1 MKYLPHILP
10 VMGLTLIG
18 CGTTNFGKLEDV
30 KEYGVLY
37 GNVSEGFARMEASV
51 IASTAANTNSAELQ
65 TKLGRKFTVTWTK
78 GLPSFE
84 SLDPNKPYLLD
95 LIVFSGPNLIT
106 NPSAAVYRISEG
118 DRIIAD
124 LSRCSIHKC
133 AMYRAPDDWIDGY
146 ALQKKGKVKQ
156 YPNSGIFHAVCNSG
170 MHYVGWVCPEC
181 REAEQRQIDS
191 LIGRKQPYIP

>member
-1 MKYLPHILP
+1 
-10 VMGLTLIG
+10 MGLTLIG
-18 CGTTNFGKLEDV
+18 CGNTNFGKLEDV

-78 GLPSFE
+78 GLPSVE

-106 NPSAAVYRISEG
+106 NPSAAVYRISED

-133 AMYRAPDDWIDGY
+133 AMYRAADEWINGEE
-146 ALQKKGKVKQ
+146 LQKKGKVKQ
-156 YPNSGIFHAVCNSG
+156 YPNSGIVHAVCNSG
-170 MHYVGWVCPEC
+170 MHYVGWVCSEC